1 MATFENAL
9 YSLPTSP
16 FTEPLWTGWNSD
28 TSPTT
33 SDDAS
38 LKMDSSYQAPVYP
51 FPDHFYFLD
60 TKWSDQTLAALSSF
74 VPASNAVPM
83 GQFSDNTIDMPNC
96 ASPLDTLAAPIFS
109 APIASSSTHD
119 LTAPSPNSFHDYST
133 TTSGAT
139 TPSDH
144 SSPAGSDSNTAP
156 SSSSPTPPV
165 QSHTHARP
173 TRDTKTPIR
182 CWEHRCG
189 GRAFSSLGNYERHIR
204 EKSGRAKSFSC
215 EQCGQRFT
223 RSTAKNKHIR
233 YGRCRAR
240 HPR

>member
-1 MATFENAL
+1 MASFENSL

-16 FTEPLWTGWNSD
+16 FPETLWTSWNSD
-28 TSPTT
+28 ASPTS
-33 SDDAS
+33 SDDGS
-38 LKMDSSYQAPVYP
+38 LKMESSWQAPVYS
-51 FPDHFYFLD
+51 FPDYYCFLD
-60 TKWSDQTLAALSSF
+60 KWSDQSSPAALTSY
-74 VPASNAVPM
+74 VPAGNAVPM
-83 GQFSDNTIDMPNC
+83 DQFSDNPIDMSNC
-96 ASPLDTLAAPIFS
+96 ASSLDTFAAPIFS
-109 APIASSSTHD
+109 GPIASASAHD
-119 LTAPSPNSFHDYST
+119 LTTASTTFHDYSSNA
-133 TTSGAT
+133 SGAT

-144 SSPAGSDSNTAP
+144 SSPSASDSSTVA
-156 SSSSPTPPV
+156 SLPTPPV
-165 QSHTHARP
+165 QSHTRP

-182 CWEHRCG
+182 CWEHSCG
-189 GRAFSSLGNYERHIR
+189 GRAFSSLGNYERHLR